1 MEFDKIIPH
10 VGGFGRCHKTLAAL
24 ACLPNL
30 LVALSFFSSVFFTL
44 TPDHHCRPDRQLL
57 PEILRNVSEIQL
69 LNYSLP
75 LPTDDDDDGDDGG
88 GDGQAAAWSRCRLLR
103 YGASQ
108 LLPNGSVACTRGW
121 HFEPSA
127 GLQTNVVV
135 QWNLVCKNYWKI
147 PLEQV
152 GYSIG
157 WTVGF
162 LTLGTVVDGL
172 GRRNTFI
179 LSVVGVI
186 ILHVGISVSVDF
198 IMFLVF
204 RMFSGIA
211 LAGLF
216 LSAYVARLEM
226 CDPPHR
232 LVIMITASICTVVG
246 EMLLPGLA
254 ELCRN
259 WRILQG
265 VVTTPFLI
273 LLIYWCIPSMF
284 PESPRW
290 LLATRQIGKC
300 KQILQGIAI
309 GNGVNVEDE
318 LYTQCNLFNETN
330 SVFEKPTQFRSY
342 TFCDMTTARTTWKNI
357 LILGFTTFIGN
368 GIQHCFSQNL
378 VGYSPKFYLKYF
390 VIAGAEGVALFF
402 LYFTVNKF
410 GRRGILLF
418 STIFTGLSSLLLL
431 ALIQYLHKGVHLTL
445 SILGLVSACSVSIL
459 SIFFASEVVPTV
471 VRGATLGLIMATGCI
486 GKATSPIMDLHNKHG
501 YFLHH
506 VVFAS
511 FAVLS
516 VLCIMLLPESKR
528 KPLPDSIKDGENQRR
543 PPMLLFRNKDR
554 VPLLHSKQNGD
565 YNPESYSKLVTSTKK
580 VLANNIPI
588 QSQDPTRG
596 SVIKKTQES
605 AI

>member
-1 MEFDKIIPH
+1 MEFDRIIPH
-10 VGGFGRCHKTLAAL
+10 VGGFGRCHKLLAAF
-24 ACLPNL
+24 ACFPDL
-30 LVALSFFSSVFFTL
+30 LVALSLCSSVFFML
-44 TPDHHCRPDRQLL
+44 TPGHHCQPDPQLL
-57 PEILRNVSEIQL
+57 PESLRNLSGAQL

-75 LPTDDDDDGDDGG
+75 PGTG
-88 GDGQAAAWSRCRLLR
+88 AWSRCQLLR
-103 YGASQ
+103 YPPSDTGGASQ
-108 LLPNGSVACTRGW
+108 LVPNGSVSCTRGW
-121 HFEPSA
+121 RFGPPV
-127 GLQTNVVV
+127 GLQTNVIT
-135 QWNLVCKNYWKI
+135 QWNLVCKNYWKV

-157 WTVGF
+157 WIVGF
-162 LTLGTVVDGL
+162 LTLGTVADRL
-172 GRRNTFI
+172 GRRSTFI
-179 LSVVGVI
+179 LSVVVTIIQHIGV
-186 ILHVGISVSVDF
+186 SVSMDF

-211 LAGLF
+211 LAGIF

-226 CDPPHR
+226 CDPAHR
-232 LVIMITASICTVVG
+232 LVIMIIASFCGVAG
-246 EMLLPGLA
+246 EVLLPGLA
-254 ELCRN
+254 ELCKN

-265 VVTTPFLI
+265 VVTAPFLI

-290 LLATRQIGKC
+290 LLATGRIGKC
-300 KQILQGIAI
+300 KQILRGIAI

-318 LYTQCNLFNETN
+318 IYTQCTVFNEMD
-330 SVFEKPTQFRSY
+330 SLFEEVTHVRSY
-342 TFCDMTTARTTWKNI
+342 TYCDLTTARTIWKNI

-378 VGYSPKFYLKYF
+378 VDYIPWFYLSYF
-390 VIAGAEGVALFF
+390 VIAGTEGVALVF

-431 ALIQYLHKGVHLTL
+431 ALVQYLHEAVHLAL
-445 SILGLVSACSVSIL
+445 SILGLVSAFSVSIL

-471 VRGATLGLIMATGCI
+471 VRGATLGLIMATGCV

-501 YFLHH
+501 FFLRH

-516 VLCIMLLPESKR
+516 VLCIMLLPDSKR
-528 KPLPDSIKDGENQRR
+528 KPLPESLKDGENQRR
-543 PPMLLFRNKDR
+543 PPMLLSQNKDR
-554 VPLLHSKQNGD
+554 VPLLHPKQHSN
-565 YNPESYSKLVTSTKK
+565 YNPESYSNLVTATKK
-580 VLANNIPI
+580 MLVRNIPI
-588 QSQDPTRG
+588 QSQGPKN
-596 SVIKKTQES
+596 VIKETRES
-605 AI
+605 AA